1 MGLEFIKIDPK
12 ADEKLLIEKYEQ
24 DTNTTLSNAQDA
36 RILIQLMVYY
46 ANLVKVQAN
55 EAANLN
61 LAEYSR
67 YPFVD
72 FIGKMKNCERLKASK
87 GTDTLQI
94 NINTTFSYD
103 LTISKG
109 LQVKTNDGLYI
120 FETVKDLVIPSGET
134 TGTVEIQS
142 LEATSEVNKYKA
154 GETDTVISSSY
165 SFIKSV
171 KNINGVSGGS
181 EDEDDETYIQR
192 ILLSPESF
200 SVAGPELAYK
210 YFAMSAHPSIVD
222 VSIDVPIEN
231 AKININGTIED
242 MQLNSAE
249 NNLYSVTTNYQT
261 GEIAITTKQNLTQGS
276 TIKTVMPPP
285 YKINIYVLTKDGI
298 ASQVILDK
306 VVETLKDVRPISD
319 YIVPKSAQVQNF
331 EIAGTVYLKKDAD
344 DETTKTAVNERLNAI
359 IEEFKCCLNKSVV
372 LNQIIAKINN
382 LDDVFDFKPTSPDSD
397 LPAKKHLYYKGKI
410 GTINWEKMTNE

>member
-1 MGLEFIKIDPK
+1 MGLEFIKIDPQ

-94 NINTTFSYD
+94 NINTTFTYD

-109 LQVKTNDGLYI
+109 LQVKTKDGLYI

-142 LEATSEVNKYKA
+142 VEATSEVNKYKA
-154 GETDTVISSSY
+154 GEVDTVISSSY
-165 SFIKSV
+165 SFIESV
-171 KNINGVSGGS
+171 SNLNGVTGGS

-210 YFAMSAHPSIVD
+210 YFAMSAHSSIVD
-222 VSIDVPIEN
+222 VSVDVPNEN
-231 AKININGTIED
+231 AQIDINGIVED
-242 MQLNSAE
+242 MELNSAE
-249 NNLYSVTTNYQT
+249 NDLYSATVNYQT
-261 GEIAITTKQNLTQGS
+261 GEITITLKQNLSSDG
-276 TIKTVMPPP
+276 TIKTIMPHP
-285 YKINIYVLTKDGI
+285 YIINLYVLTKDGI
-298 ASQVILDK
+298 AAQSILDK
-306 VVETLKDVRPISD
+306 VVETLKDVRPICD

-344 DETTKTAVNERLNAI
+344 DETTKSAVNERLNAI
-359 IEEFKCCLNKSVV
+359 LDEFKCRLNKSVV
-372 LNQIIAKINN
+372 LNQIIAKVNN
-382 LDDVFDFKPTSPDSD
+382 IDGVFDFKPTSPVKD
-397 LPAKKHLYYKGKI
+397 LPAQKYLYYQGSI

>member
-1 MGLEFIKIDPK
+1 MGLEFIKIDPQ

-94 NINTTFSYD
+94 NINTTFTYD

-142 LEATSEVNKYKA
+142 MEATSEVNKYKA
-154 GETDTVISSSY
+154 GEVDTVISSSY
-165 SFIKSV
+165 SFIESV
-171 KNINGVSGGS
+171 SNLNGVTGGS

-222 VSIDVPIEN
+222 VSVDVPNEN
-231 AKININGTIED
+231 AQIDINDITED
-242 MQLNSAE
+242 MELNSAE
-249 NNLYSVTTNYQT
+249 NDLYLATVNYQT
-261 GEIAITTKQNLTQGS
+261 GEITITLKQNLSSDG
-276 TIKTVMPPP
+276 TIKTIMPHP
-285 YKINIYVLTKDGI
+285 YKINLYVLTKDGI
-298 ASQVILDK
+298 AAQSILDK
-306 VVETLKDVRPISD
+306 VVETLKDVRPICD

-344 DETTKTAVNERLNAI
+344 DETTKSAVNERLNTI
-359 IEEFKCCLNKSVV
+359 LDEFKCSLNKSVV
-372 LNQIIAKINN
+372 LNQIIAKVNN
-382 LDDVFDFKPTSPDSD
+382 IDGVFDFKPTSPTKD
-397 LPAKKHLYYKGKI
+397 LPAQKYLYYQGSI

>member
-1 MGLEFIKIDPK
+1 MGLEFIKIDPQ

-94 NINTTFSYD
+94 NINTTFTYD

-142 LEATSEVNKYKA
+142 VEATSEVNKYKA
-154 GETDTVISSSY
+154 GEIDTVISSSY
-165 SFIKSV
+165 SFIESV
-171 KNINGVSGGS
+171 SNLNGVTGGS

-222 VSIDVPIEN
+222 VSVDVPSEN
-231 AKININGTIED
+231 AQIDINGIVED
-242 MQLNSAE
+242 MELNSAE
-249 NNLYSVTTNYQT
+249 NDLYSATVNYQT
-261 GEIAITTKQNLTQGS
+261 GEITITLKQNLSSDG
-276 TIKTVMPPP
+276 TIKTIMPHP
-285 YKINIYVLTKDGI
+285 YIINLYVLTKDGI
-298 ASQVILDK
+298 AAQSILDK
-306 VVETLKDVRPISD
+306 VVETLKDVRPICD

-344 DETTKTAVNERLNAI
+344 DETTKSAVNERLNAI
-359 IEEFKCCLNKSVV
+359 LDEFKCSLNKSVV
-372 LNQIIAKINN
+372 LNQIIAKVNN
-382 LDDVFDFKPTSPDSD
+382 IDGVFNFKPTSPVKD
-397 LPAKKHLYYKGKI
+397 LPAQKYLYYQGSI

>member
-1 MGLEFIKIDPK
+1 MGLEFIKIDPQ
-12 ADEKLLIEKYEQ
+12 ADEKLLIEKYEKET
-24 DTNTTLSNAQDA
+24 DSVLANAQDA

-120 FETVKDLVIPSGET
+120 FETVKNLIIPSGEM

-142 LEATSEVNKYKA
+142 MESTSEVNKYKA
-154 GETDTVISSSY
+154 GEIDTVISSSY
-165 SFIKSV
+165 SFIESV
-171 KNINGVSGGS
+171 SNLNGVTGGS

-210 YFAMSAHPSIVD
+210 YFVLSSHPSIVD
-222 VSIDVPIEN
+222 VSLDVPNEN
-231 AKININGTIED
+231 AQVDINGIAED
-242 MQLNSAE
+242 KELNNAE
-249 NNLYSVTTNYQT
+249 NDLYSTEINYQT
-261 GEIAITTKQNLTQGS
+261 GEITITLKQNLSAGDI
-276 TIKTVMPPP
+276 IKTTMPHP
-285 YKINIYVLTKDGI
+285 YKINLYVLTQEGI

-306 VVETLKDVRPISD
+306 VSETLKDVRPICD
-319 YIVPKSAQVQNF
+319 YVVPKSADVQNF

-344 DETTKTAVNERLNAI
+344 DETTKNAVNERLNAI
-359 IEEFKCCLNKSVV
+359 LNEFKCCLNKSVV
-372 LNQIIAKINN
+372 LNQIIAKVNN
-382 LDDVFDFKPTSPDSD
+382 IDGVYDFKPTSPVKD
-397 LPAKKHLYYKGKI
+397 LPAQKHLYYQGSI
-410 GTINWEKMTNE
+410 GTINWERMTNE

>member
-1 MGLEFIKIDPK
+1 MGLEFIKIDPQ

-94 NINTTFSYD
+94 NINTTFTYD

-142 LEATSEVNKYKA
+142 VEATSEVNKYKA
-154 GETDTVISSSY
+154 GEIDTVISSSY
-165 SFIKSV
+165 SFIERVS
-171 KNINGVSGGS
+171 NLNGVTGGS

-210 YFAMSAHPSIVD
+210 YFAMSAHPSIIDVSVD
-222 VSIDVPIEN
+222 VPSEN
-231 AKININGTIED
+231 AQIDINDITED
-242 MQLNSAE
+242 MELNSAE
-249 NNLYSVTTNYQT
+249 NDLYSATVNYQT
-261 GEIAITTKQNLTQGS
+261 GEITITLKQNLSSDG
-276 TIKTVMPPP
+276 TIKTKMPHP
-285 YKINIYVLTKDGI
+285 YKINLYVLTKDGI
-298 ASQVILDK
+298 AAQSILDK
-306 VVETLKDVRPISD
+306 VVETLKDVRPICD

-344 DETTKTAVNERLNAI
+344 DETTKSAVNERLNAI
-359 IEEFKCCLNKSVV
+359 LDEFKCSLNKSVV
-372 LNQIIAKINN
+372 LNQIIAKVNN
-382 LDDVFDFKPTSPDSD
+382 IDGVYDFKPTSPTKD
-397 LPAKKHLYYKGKI
+397 LPAQKYLYYQGSI